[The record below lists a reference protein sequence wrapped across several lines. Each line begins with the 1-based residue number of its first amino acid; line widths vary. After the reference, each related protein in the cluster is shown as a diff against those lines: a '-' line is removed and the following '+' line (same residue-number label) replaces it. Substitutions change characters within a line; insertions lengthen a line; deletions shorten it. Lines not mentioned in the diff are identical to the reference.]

1 MSFYILYFKTG
12 TFYIINT
19 FRLNSRFPQS
29 SFPSHHP
36 STEPSNS
43 PNSIT
48 LSLLCS
54 QRPLPGAMP
63 SSKNHNCYKNNMKI
77 TSSTWSARKHC
88 GQLLWPEKL
97 KEIKNLHA
105 KIRSIVS
112 NIDEVE
118 GNHVKTT
125 GFKWHEKLVHTTP
138 NLDQRSN
145 KMYNNN

>member
-43 PNSIT
+43 PNSVT

-63 SSKNHNCYKNNMKI
+63 SSKNHNCYKNNNLKSKGL
-77 TSSTWSARKHC
+77 TCNVTEVH
-88 GQLLWPEKL
+88 LL
-97 KEIKNLHA
+97 
-105 KIRSIVS
+105 SVS
-112 NIDEVE
+112 
-118 GNHVKTT
+118 
-125 GFKWHEKLVHTTP
+125 
-138 NLDQRSN
+138 
-145 KMYNNN
+145 KMCP